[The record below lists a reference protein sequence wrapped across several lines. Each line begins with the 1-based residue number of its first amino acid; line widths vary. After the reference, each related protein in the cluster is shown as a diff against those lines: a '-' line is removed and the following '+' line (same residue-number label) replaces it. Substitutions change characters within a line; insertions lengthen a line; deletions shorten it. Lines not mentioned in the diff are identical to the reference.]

1 MLMAASTARWPSLAE
16 KIHGWIPMALHG
28 FTAAPFWLALAGV
41 VTSYVFYMVKPE
53 IPAAIKRMSEKV
65 GLYQA
70 LEGKYGVDW
79 VYENIFARG
88 SRVLGSVFWKVG
100 DQGLIDGLI
109 VNGSWK
115 LVGRISALVRWLQT
129 GYVYHYAL
137 VMILG
142 IFLAMTYFVLLN
154 K

>member
-1 MLMAASTARWPSLAE
+1 M
-16 KIHGWIPMALHG
+16 
-28 FTAAPFWLALAGV
+28 
-41 VTSYVFYMVKPE
+41 
-53 IPAAIKRMSEKV
+53 
-65 GLYQA
+65 
-70 LEGKYGVDW
+70 
-79 VYENIFARG
+79 
-88 SRVLGSVFWKVG
+88 FWKVG

-115 LVGRISALVRWLQT
+115 VVGRIAALVRWLQT